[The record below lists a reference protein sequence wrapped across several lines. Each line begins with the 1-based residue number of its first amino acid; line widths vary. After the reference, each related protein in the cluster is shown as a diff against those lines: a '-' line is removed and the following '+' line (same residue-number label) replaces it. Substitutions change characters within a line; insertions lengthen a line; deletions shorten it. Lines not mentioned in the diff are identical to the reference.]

1 MHQNTAPTTV
11 GDFLCPKV
19 SLDIIEA
26 MSESLR
32 QGLTQFLTNPEGSVW
47 LRIAIKRDGAGR
59 AYFEF
64 MDRKG
69 TACGLLVRIA
79 ALSHWNLFVRRQ
91 FERLEGQLLG
101 DEWCYRVPKDCHIIA
116 ATSLTPLYV
125 TQGASL

>member
-26 MSESLR
+26 MREVMRLGYSLYIH
-32 QGLTQFLTNPEGSVW
+32 NHEDSAW
-47 LRIAIKRDGAGR
+47 LRIAIKRDDSGR
-59 AYFEF
+59 PYFEF
-64 MDRKG
+64 RDCQG
-69 TACGLLVRIA
+69 TSCGLLVRIA
-79 ALSHWNLFVRRQ
+79 ALTHWNLFVRRQ

-116 ATSLTPLYV
+116 ATSLTPVYV
-125 TQGASL
+125 TQGAPL